1 MCGIFGI
8 VSRGSQQIS
17 SADLKGF
24 IRDLFLYSEA
34 RGIDSSGLAIQSQ
47 ATQSLSVYKANMRPA
62 KLLKSAGFSQFLTTA
77 LAPLFNSQERLQ
89 GAVALFGH
97 SRLVTNGTQLKNFNN
112 QPVVK
117 DEVVL
122 IHNGIVTN
130 VDELWQRYA
139 GQITRQYDVDTEVL
153 ASLLRYFLNHGCSLS
168 AALVEIFQVIE
179 GAVSAVIATADSRQV
194 VLCTNTG
201 SLYTLV
207 DKNKETLLFASEEH
221 TLRSI
226 CQSQRGAQLFS
237 EGDIKWVVPQTGLVV
252 EPDTLSVV
260 EFSLTSESQS
270 AEVSY
275 RIGENWGINEQGARS
290 ENQATY
296 SSPNPVRLHSFEQQ
310 LEYHPDEI
318 DALHRCSRCILP
330 ETFPF
335 IEFDEANVCN
345 YCRNYTSTSVKQN
358 EQALRTLLEQY
369 RDSSGK
375 IRTIVALSGGRDSSF
390 GLHYLREEMGLD
402 ILTFTYDWG
411 MVTDLARRNIARMTG
426 KLGIENILCSADI
439 AMKRRN
445 IHDNVTAW
453 LRKPELGI
461 IPLFMA
467 GDKHFFSYMNRIKQ
481 QTRRRL
487 NIWCTNHLENTDFK
501 VGFCGI
507 SPNFNKG
514 RIDELTW
521 QKKAALLFYFGKNF
535 LQNPAYLNPSVIDSL
550 SAFYSYYS
558 APRSDCYN
566 LFNYIP
572 WNEETITRTLVD
584 RYNWELSPDTSS
596 SWRIGDGTAP
606 FYNYVYYTVAG
617 FTEFDTFRSNQIREG
632 QIQREHALELTRREN
647 HPRLE
652 SLLWYFETI
661 KVDFSA
667 AIKKIN
673 SIPKLYRLQT
683 EQMGSSSDLRKAS

>member
-8 VSRGSQQIS
+8 ISRCSQQIS

-62 KLLKSAGFSQFLTTA
+62 QLLKSAGFSKFLDTA
-77 LAPLFNSQERLQ
+77 LNPLFNSQERLQ
-89 GAVALFGH
+89 EPVALFGH

-130 VDELWQRYA
+130 VDELWQTYA
-139 GQITRQYDVDTEVL
+139 EQIERHYDVDTEVL
-153 ASLLRYFLNHGCSLS
+153 ASLLRYFLKQGCSLS
-168 AALVEIFQVIE
+168 AALAEIFRVVE
-179 GAVSAVIATADSRQV
+179 GAISAVIATADSRQII
-194 VLCTNTG
+194 LCTNTG

-207 DKNKETLLFASEEH
+207 DKNRETLLFASEEY
-221 TLRSI
+221 TLRSL
-226 CQSQRGAQLFS
+226 CQSSRGAQIFS
-237 EGDIKWVVPQTGLVV
+237 ESDIHWVVPQTGLVV
-252 EPDTLSVV
+252 EPHGLSLI
-260 EFSLTSESQS
+260 EFSLTDASQS
-270 AEVSY
+270 VEVPY
-275 RIGENWGINEQGARS
+275 HVGERWKIDEQGYRS
-290 ENQATY
+290 ENED
-296 SSPNPVRLHSFEQQ
+296 SSPSPVRLQSFEQQ

-335 IEFDEANVCN
+335 IEFDEARICN
-345 YCRNYTSTSVKQN
+345 YCRNYTSTSVKQA
-358 EQALRTLLEQY
+358 EHALHTLLEQY
-369 RDSSGK
+369 RDNSGK
-375 IRTIVALSGGRDSSF
+375 IRAIVALSGGRDSSF
-390 GLHYLREEMGLD
+390 GLHYLREEIGLD

-445 IHDNVTAW
+445 IRDNVTAW

-521 QKKAALLFYFGKNF
+521 QKKAALLFYFGRNF
-535 LQNPAYLNPSVIDSL
+535 LQNPGYLNPSIVDSL

-572 WNEETITRTLVD
+572 WNEETITRTLID
-584 RYNWELSPDTSS
+584 QYNWELSPDTSS

-647 HPRLE
+647 RPRLE

-661 KVDFSA
+661 NVDFSA
-667 AIKKIN
+667 AIKRIN
-673 SIPKLYRLQT
+673 SIPKLYRMQT
-683 EQMGSSSDLRKAS
+683 RKVVPTPGLRKAS